1 MITKEIL
8 NQLLSDMESDLI
20 ERTISVRENKLGPAV
35 CALSNDFPNH
45 KKPGYILLGVNDD
58 GKLAGMTWTDDEL
71 QAIGNVKTNG
81 NVLPQ
86 PSMVVSPI
94 FKFEDGEVVVIQVTP
109 SSYPP
114 VRYDGRCW
122 IRIGPRR
129 DRATIE
135 EEKILIE
142 RRASYAKTYDLVPSL
157 GANIGDLAIEYF
169 KLNYLS
175 IAIDRDTLAEN
186 GRPIEQQLA
195 SLRFF
200 DLKEQCPTN
209 AGILLFGLNP
219 EFYIPGAYIQYVKF
233 KGEEMNSD
241 VEFEKKF
248 SGALI
253 TELNSMDDFIKNNII
268 KERPVKKD
276 SFQEGTIRNYP
287 YWALREL
294 LMNAI
299 MHRNYE
305 SNSPIYIYEFSNRIE
320 ILNPGGLYGDVNA
333 QNFPNASDYR
343 NVVIAEA
350 MKILGFVNRF
360 NYGVKR
366 AMDELIR
373 NGNDTPDFDL
383 SIGTKFKVS
392 ISINQ
397 NW

>member
-1 MITKEIL
+1 MITEEKVKA
-8 NQLLSDMESDLI
+8 LLADMESDLI
-20 ERTISVRENKLGPAV
+20 ERTISIKENKLGPAV

-45 KKPGYILLGVNDD
+45 KQPGYILLGVHDD

-71 QAIGNVKTNG
+71 QAIGNVKSNG

-86 PSMVVSPI
+86 PSLVVSPI
-94 FKFEDGEVVVIQVTP
+94 FKFPDGEVVAIQVTP

-129 DRATIE
+129 DRATVE

-142 RRASYAKTYDLVPSL
+142 RRTSYAKTYDLVPAL
-157 GANIGDLAIEYF
+157 GASIDDLAIEYF
-169 KLNYLS
+169 KLSYLPS
-175 IAIDRDTLAEN
+175 AIDKDTLKEN
-186 GRPIEQQLA
+186 GRSIELQLA

-200 DLKEQCPTN
+200 DNKEKCPTN
-209 AGILLFGLNP
+209 GGILLFGINP
-219 EFYIPGAYIQYVKF
+219 EFYLPGSYIQYVKF
-233 KGEEMNSD
+233 SGIEMNSD

-253 TELNSMDDFIKNNII
+253 TELNSIDDFIRNNII
-268 KERPVKKD
+268 KDRPVKKD
-276 SFQEGTIRNYP
+276 TFQEETIRNYP
-287 YWALREL
+287 FWALREL

-333 QNFPNASDYR
+333 QNFPNTSDYR

-350 MKILGFVNRF
+350 LKTLGYVNRF

-366 AMDELIR
+366 AIDELIKNE
-373 NGNDTPDFDL
+373 NGQPDFDL
-383 SIGTKFKVS
+383 TLGTKFKVS
-392 ISINQ
+392 IPINIK
-397 NW
+397 W